1 MKAGWGYGSALLN
14 TGGNENGGVLLM
26 GNQELRDALS
36 KQVEMFRFYFFGKR
50 NKLEIL
56 KLQKVTFSSVF

>member
-1 MKAGWGYGSALLN
+1 
-14 TGGNENGGVLLM
+14 M

-36 KQVEMFRFYFFGKR
+36 KQVEMFRFYSFGKR

-56 KLQKVTFSSVF
+56 RLQKVTFSSVFL